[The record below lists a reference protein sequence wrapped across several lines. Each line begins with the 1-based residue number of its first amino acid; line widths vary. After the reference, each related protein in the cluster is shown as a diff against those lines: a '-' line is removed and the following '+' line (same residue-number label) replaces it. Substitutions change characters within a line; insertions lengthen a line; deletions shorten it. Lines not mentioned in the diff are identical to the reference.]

1 MTEQRLRDLLVDL
14 ASDVPPP
21 DDGRI
26 GAAWNEARWR
36 RRRGQV
42 LAAAGVAAAL
52 VVGAV
57 GVAGTSSDGRGPTPA
72 ERSPA
77 TSPTA
82 VESTPPS
89 SPRAPDASYGGVP
102 VWWAPTAADEAGLSW
117 FGSVLPRSI
126 DLSPGRS
133 PVVPG
138 EPALAVLTVQEAE
151 SARPLRFV
159 VLTPDGET
167 HELAASHLRAVRD
180 EFGNAAA
187 LTPPNGGLSP
197 DGRHVFF
204 AQQSSLELYVFA
216 SGTWITI
223 DTADFAAEGA
233 RWLDPGTIWVPS
245 GLGRSSGTTYG
256 VDGRVVSTDVRHTDP
271 SLGVTTA
278 DEPYGIWVDSG
289 DAVAGSYFLQGPVD
303 GGPYTNPEAVVAR
316 KGDRRAVLALGIN
329 DRSKG
334 CCPVVGWLGDS
345 VVALESGDRVL
356 AWDIVTGTLSRVSE
370 LVGVDPETERT
381 ATSWAWQ
388 ALR

>member
-14 ASDVPPP
+14 AADVPPP
-21 DDGRI
+21 DDERI
-26 GAAWNEARWR
+26 GAAWTEAQWR

-42 LAAAGVAAAL
+42 LAATGVAAAL
-52 VVGAV
+52 VIGSV
-57 GVAGTSSDGRGPTPA
+57 GVAGSLSDGREPTPA

-77 TSPTA
+77 TSPSA

-89 SPRAPDASYGGVP
+89 GPRAPDASYDGVP
-102 VWWAPTAADEAGLSW
+102 VWWAPSATEEARLSW
-117 FGSVLPRSI
+117 LGSVLPRSI

-138 EPALAVLTVQEAE
+138 EPALAVFTVHEAE
-151 SARPLRFV
+151 SARPLRFL
-159 VLTPDGET
+159 VLTADGET
-167 HELAASHLRAVRD
+167 RELAAGQLEAIRD
-180 EFGNAAA
+180 EFGNTAD
-187 LTPPNGGLSP
+187 LTPWNGGLSP
-197 DGRHVFF
+197 DGQHAFF
-204 AQQSSLELYVFA
+204 AQQSSLELYVFD

-223 DTADFAAEGA
+223 DTADFVAEGA

-245 GLGRSSGTTYG
+245 RLGGASGTTYG
-256 VDGRVVSTDVRHTDP
+256 VDGQVIAAGVRHIDP
-271 SLGVTTA
+271 PLAVTEA

-289 DAVAGSYFLQGPVD
+289 EAVAGSYFLQGPVD

-334 CCPVVGWLGDS
+334 CCPVVGWVGDS

-356 AWDIVTGTLSRVSE
+356 AWDMVTGALSRVSE

-381 ATSWAWQ
+381 DTSWAWQ